1 MLSSQ
6 ISTLNFAMHSVYHYT
21 DGHSLP
27 MFPTILSSIASITL
41 CVAFA
46 SVEPAVNP
54 ALTLARILNPT
65 TSTKEVQFCYRK
77 GFLSSTSYGFP

>member
-1 MLSSQ
+1 
-6 ISTLNFAMHSVYHYT
+6 MHSIPYDIDGQFLT
-21 DGHSLP
+21 D
-27 MFPTILSSIASITL
+27 